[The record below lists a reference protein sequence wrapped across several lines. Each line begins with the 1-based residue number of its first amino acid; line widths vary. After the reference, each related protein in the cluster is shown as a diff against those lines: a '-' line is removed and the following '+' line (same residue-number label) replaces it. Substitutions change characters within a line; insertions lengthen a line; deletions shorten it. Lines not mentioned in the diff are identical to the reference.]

1 MLVAAVITDARNFQ
15 IPAIAKISA
24 PAGPARVVLATV
36 PADTDPLANTPSG
49 NSGTDRVDQT
59 DDFMTRYP
67 RILDAGEETLLGFTV
82 AMADPASLD
91 LDPDCP
97 CLGSEISRSTNS
109 KGPFGRGTWTTRIL
123 AIPKLRQMIALIR
136 NGNAETAGAAAR
148 CYAALVSSRAER
160 RASTSFCAERPKK
173 W

>member
-1 MLVAAVITDARNFQ
+1 VAVSV
-15 IPAIAKISA
+15 AIAAI
-24 PAGPARVVLATV
+24 ATV

-59 DDFMTRYP
+59 DDFMTRHP
-67 RILDAGEETLLGFTV
+67 RILDAGKRPFLVSLSLWQTPQAWTLILTV
-82 AMADPASLD
+82 PAW
-91 LDPDCP
+91 
-97 CLGSEISRSTNS
+97 GSEISRSTNS